1 MEAYMLRLMTK
12 TFSLAAA
19 AAFSLTAG
27 AALAAEPVSIA
38 PIQIGDALAAK
49 ADEIGERE
57 FDRLSEILRGDLER
71 ELAGHL
77 GENGAVLHVTIL
89 DADPNRPTMAEMA
102 ATPGLSMESFSIG
115 GASLAAEL
123 VTSSGATLQS
133 YSYAWH
139 SHSINNAAYAGT
151 WSDARRTF
159 DRFAAEIGAS
169 LETGIADGS

>member
-1 MEAYMLRLMTK
+1 MLRLITK

-19 AAFSLTAG
+19 AALSLSAG

-38 PIQIGDALAAK
+38 PIQIGEALAAK

-57 FDRLSEILRGDLER
+57 FDRLREILRGDLER

-77 GENGAVLHVTIL
+77 GENGSVLHVTIL
-89 DADPNRPTMAEMA
+89 DADPNRPTMDEMA

-115 GASLAAEL
+115 GASLEAEL
-123 VTSSGATLQS
+123 IASSGDTLQT
-133 YSYAWH
+133 YSYAWR
-139 SHSINNAAYAGT
+139 SHSIHNAAYAGT

-159 DRFAAEIGAS
+159 NRFAAEIGDS
-169 LETGIADGS
+169 LETAAADGS